1 MSVGTSGLPVTRAAA
16 AAAID
21 AAIDKLAWQAD
32 MMRQN
37 MDAARDYGEMDER
50 VRKMTV
56 RDGGRGRGGCGDDG
70 TSPDPSRPRRRV
82 RRGYVHC
89 ARDAAGT

>member
-1 MSVGTSGLPVTRAAA
+1 MTRAAA

-50 VRKMTV
+50 VRRMTV
-56 RDGGRGRGGCGDDG
+56 RDGGRGRGGRGDDG